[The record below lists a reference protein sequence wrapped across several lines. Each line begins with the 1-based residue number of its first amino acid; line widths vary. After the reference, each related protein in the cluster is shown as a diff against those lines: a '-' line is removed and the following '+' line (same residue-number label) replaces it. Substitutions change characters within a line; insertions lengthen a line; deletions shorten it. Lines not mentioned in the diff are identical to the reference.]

1 MPKFMLLGL
10 VGLMLARPE
19 HCSTLRV
26 SPKWLSSV
34 PSLVSDA
41 CILSWGLWTFCLHA
55 APMACRSCVRSRSA
69 ERQCSRGRGKSQ
81 LYLCIENQLCLNSR
95 LSVKT
100 GAPCS
105 VGPAEAEAMRSAAN
119 LVFAHFL
126 KNHLLGFVLANFLV
140 SMYALWACLTKVR

>member
-1 MPKFMLLGL
+1 MPVSMLRGL
-10 VGLMLARPE
+10 VGLVLARPE

-41 CILSWGLWTFCLHA
+41 CILAWGFWTFRLHA
-55 APMACRSCVRSRSA
+55 APMACRSRSA
-69 ERQCSRGRGKSQ
+69 EHQCSRGRGNSQ
-81 LYLCIENQLCLNSR
+81 LYLCIEKQSCLNSR

-126 KNHLLGFVLANFLV
+126 KSHLLGFVLANFLV